1 MKDLNEELLLAKDG
15 VRAAKARENSLREEL
30 ETLSKDLQR
39 SQKSHNKLQ
48 NEKETLEDQLDEL
61 KKKVQRLS
69 SGLQVRLHAFFT
81 PIHFYHEWLRSRYL
95 SRCSWAILTTVTV
108 LDSESVALFFSEKEE
123 LLLSVWFNRAFLW
136 QQWIR
141 LDTIVQILTLIRVC
155 SPWKEKNICTVCV
168 IIVLSAFLNYNV

>member
-1 MKDLNEELLLAKDG
+1 MLLNGSLMGGTNELLTLWFLKQPYNFEMTEFDIKPNQQMFLYPCVPHQTCVKDLNDELLLAKDV
-15 VRAAKARENSLREEL
+15 VRAAKAREISLREEL

-69 SGLQVRLHAFFT
+69 SGLQVRPHVFFT
-81 PIHFYHEWLRSRYL
+81 PVHFYHEWLRSRNVWL
-95 SRCSWAILTTVTV
+95 AV
-108 LDSESVALFFSEKEE
+108 LEQYCHCLGQE

-136 QQWIR
+136 R
-141 LDTIVQILTLIRVC
+141 
-155 SPWKEKNICTVCV
+155 
-168 IIVLSAFLNYNV
+168 

>member
-1 MKDLNEELLLAKDG
+1 MISTLTNKFLYSCVPRQTCVKDLNEELLLAKDG

-81 PIHFYHEWLRSRYL
+81 PIHFYHEWLRSRNL
-95 SRCSWAILTTVTV
+95 SRCS
-108 LDSESVALFFSEKEE
+108 
-123 LLLSVWFNRAFLW
+123 
-136 QQWIR
+136 
-141 LDTIVQILTLIRVC
+141 
-155 SPWKEKNICTVCV
+155 
-168 IIVLSAFLNYNV
+168 

>member
-1 MKDLNEELLLAKDG
+1 MGATNELLTFWFLSLKISRWQNLISTLTNKFLYPCVPHQTCVKDLNDELLLAKDG

-48 NEKETLEDQLDEL
+48 SEKETLEDQLDEL

-81 PIHFYHEWLRSRYL
+81 PIHFYHEWLRNVCL
-95 SRCSWAILTTVTV
+95 AV
-108 LDSESVALFFSEKEE
+108 LEQFYHCHCLG
-123 LLLSVWFNRAFLW
+123 
-136 QQWIR
+136 
-141 LDTIVQILTLIRVC
+141 
-155 SPWKEKNICTVCV
+155 
-168 IIVLSAFLNYNV
+168 